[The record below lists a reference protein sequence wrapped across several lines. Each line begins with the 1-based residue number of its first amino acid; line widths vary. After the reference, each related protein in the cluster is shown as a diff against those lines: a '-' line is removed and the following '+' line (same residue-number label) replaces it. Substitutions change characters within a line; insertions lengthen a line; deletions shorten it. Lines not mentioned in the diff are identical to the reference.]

1 MTLWAAVVLVLAL
14 VGTTMNLILGTPF
27 QLLLHD
33 IILFLLALGILFRIR
48 HQKKKGVEG
57 TKQQGDE
64 EPSGDD
70 DSAQE
75 EAEKEEETEK
85 E

>member
-1 MTLWAAVVLVLAL
+1 MTLWAAVVLILAL

-27 QLLLHD
+27 KLLLHD

-48 HQKKKGVEG
+48 HQKKKAVEE
-57 TKQQGDE
+57 TKQQGYE
-64 EPSGDD
+64 ELSGDD

-75 EAEKEEETEK
+75 EAVKE
-85 E
+85 